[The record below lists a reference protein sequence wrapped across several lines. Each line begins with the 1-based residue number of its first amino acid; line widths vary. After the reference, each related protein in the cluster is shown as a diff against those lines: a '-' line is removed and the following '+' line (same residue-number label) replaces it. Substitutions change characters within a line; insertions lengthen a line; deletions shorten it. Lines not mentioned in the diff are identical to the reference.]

1 MSCIQAR
8 IVCAWAFTRVGTR
21 AQPYS
26 LCWNATFYAH
36 SHKHK
41 NTVASPPKWLVWD
54 GMMTARLTRVPA
66 VEHNS
71 ITVSM
76 LTAPGLPQ
84 PEQTPLWLLLPRY
97 TQPGKE
103 KNNPKQ
109 NKNSTLQSCCSHDP
123 RMMWKE
129 EELNNKGRRCRRRGG
144 RFSLATFVSPHC
156 RNNLDWDINQFVPS
170 LQN

>member
-1 MSCIQAR
+1 MVSCIQAR
-8 IVCAWAFTRVGTR
+8 IVCAWVFTRVGTR
-21 AQPYS
+21 VQPYF

-54 GMMTARLTRVPA
+54 GMMTARLTRVLA

-71 ITVSM
+71 IIVST

-84 PEQTPLWLLLPRY
+84 PEQTLLWLLLPSF

-103 KNNPKQ
+103 KITQRKTKTKTKTALSSPVVLVTPVHPAWCGRK
-109 NKNSTLQSCCSHDP
+109 KSWTT
-123 RMMWKE
+123 
-129 EELNNKGRRCRRRGG
+129 KGGVAKG
-144 RFSLATFVSPHC
+144 EGE
-156 RNNLDWDINQFVPS
+156 I
-170 LQN
+170 